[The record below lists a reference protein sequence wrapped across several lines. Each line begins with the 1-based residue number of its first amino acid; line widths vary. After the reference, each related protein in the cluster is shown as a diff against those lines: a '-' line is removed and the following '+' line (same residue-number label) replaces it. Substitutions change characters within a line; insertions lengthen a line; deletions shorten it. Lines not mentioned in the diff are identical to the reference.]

1 MEWVVRR
8 PQGGLRRR
16 EAPRRPIRHGV
27 SSKQPSERG
36 SREEEVEDGPTHVR
50 SRDSRYAYARCI
62 YAENASCTHARTSM
76 HSWNTHTLR
85 DVRAGASTRTCIWRA
100 YVWKC
105 AAGNQL
111 CESIEFP
118 IRFFFSSRLMLGRDR
133 MSRDAFD
140 PEIKRKFLIVG
151 VRSITCNYVALCRI
165 ASVKF

>member
-1 MEWVVRR
+1 M
-8 PQGGLRRR
+8 RRR

-62 YAENASCTHARTSM
+62 YAENASCTHA
-76 HSWNTHTLR
+76 NTHALVEHAYASRCARGREHTHVHMTRLR
-85 DVRAGASTRTCIWRA
+85 MEMCGRKPAVRIDR
-100 YVWKC
+100 VPD
-105 AAGNQL
+105 
-111 CESIEFP
+111 SI
-118 IRFFFSSRLMLGRDR
+118 FFSSRLTLGRDR